1 MVGQVAVADHVDIGL
16 DELAETSFLRT
27 FATPHLQNLPT
38 LERER
43 EVAGMLDHIP
53 AQRHGQ
59 IEVQTKTILNR
70 SVGLVSDFLKTAQ
83 QVNLLAGLAFLEQA
97 GTLLNSTGFNAYEAI
112 ELEYITERV
121 DDTLLHNTFRGEP
134 LWKS

>member
-1 MVGQVAVADHVDIGL
+1 MIGL
-16 DELAETSFLRT
+16 HELAETTFLRT
-27 FATPHLQNLPT
+27 FATPDLLNLPT

-43 EVAGMLDHIP
+43 QITRMLNDIT
-53 AQRHGQ
+53 AQRNSQ
-59 IEVQTKTILNR
+59 IKMQTKTIFNR
-70 SVGLVSDFLKTAQ
+70 SVGLMTDLLKTAQ

-97 GTLLNSTGFNAYEAI
+97 GTLLNSTSFNAYEAI

>member
-1 MVGQVAVADHVDIGL
+1 MFDDI
-16 DELAETSFLRT
+16 T
-27 FATPHLQNLPT
+27 
-38 LERER
+38 
-43 EVAGMLDHIP
+43 
-53 AQRHGQ
+53 AQRNSQ
-59 IEVQTKTILNR
+59 IEVQTKAVLNR

-97 GTLLNSTGFNAYEAI
+97 GTLLNSTSFNANEAI

-121 DDTLLHNTFRGEP
+121 DNTLLHNTFRGEP

>member
-1 MVGQVAVADHVDIGL
+1 MVGQVTVADHVDIGL

-27 FATPHLQNLPT
+27 FATPHLLNLPT

-43 EVAGMLDHIP
+43 EVTGMLDHIP

-59 IEVQTKTILNR
+59 IEVQTQPVIDWR
-70 SVGLVSDFLKTAQ
+70 VGFVPDLLQTGQ
-83 QVNLLAGLAFLEQA
+83 QVNLLAGLAFFEQ
-97 GTLLNSTGFNAYEAI
+97 TGALFHRACLDADETV
-112 ELEYITERV
+112 ELENPTERV

>member
-1 MVGQVAVADHVDIGL
+1 
-16 DELAETSFLRT
+16 
-27 FATPHLQNLPT
+27 
-38 LERER
+38 
-43 EVAGMLDHIP
+43 MLDHIP

-59 IEVQTKTILNR
+59 IEVQTQPVIDR
-70 SVGLVSDFLKTAQ
+70 RVGFVSDLLKTAQ

>member
-1 MVGQVAVADHVDIGL
+1 
-16 DELAETSFLRT
+16 
-27 FATPHLQNLPT
+27 
-38 LERER
+38 
-43 EVAGMLDHIP
+43 MLDHIP
-53 AQRHGQ
+53 TQRNRQIKMQAQ
-59 IEVQTKTILNR
+59 TILNR
-70 SVGLVSDFLKTAQ
+70 SVGLVSDLLKTAQ